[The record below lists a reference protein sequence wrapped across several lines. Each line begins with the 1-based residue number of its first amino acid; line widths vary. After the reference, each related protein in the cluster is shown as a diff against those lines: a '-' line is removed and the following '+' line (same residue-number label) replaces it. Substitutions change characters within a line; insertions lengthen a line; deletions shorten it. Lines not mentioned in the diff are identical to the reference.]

1 MLFSAS
7 VQALAVLLA
16 AAAVGIGSNP
26 LAGLAALYGGGAALA
41 NTGLLV
47 WHHRRGERDYHCDG
61 ARHLRSFYRS
71 SLERFLV
78 VGIWLAVGL
87 GGLRLEAKP
96 LLIGF
101 VVGLLAWVIAAAVRE

>member
-1 MLFSAS
+1 MFFPVTVQVVVMLLVAAMIGLWSAS
-7 VQALAVLLA
+7 
-16 AAAVGIGSNP
+16 S
-26 LAGLAALYGGGAALA
+26 AGLTALYGGLAALA
-41 NTGLLV
+41 NTVLLI
-47 WHHRRGERDYHCDG
+47 WHHKRGARDYHCDG

-78 VGIWLAVGL
+78 VGIWLAIGL

-101 VVGLLAWVIAAAVRE
+101 VVGLLAWVVALAVRK